1 MQVGSN
7 EVLRAGFF
15 HKLLSILFIFFH
27 KMTRR
32 GKLFDVAYDFLRG
45 LLGGII
51 LVTLYF
57 L

>member
-15 HKLLSILFIFFH
+15 HKLLSILFIFFN